1 MAYEVAK
8 KKLTPAGSDPS
19 QLNLGAVVVAGG
31 LAGVAMWSVAIPP
44 DVSLF
49 PLNVMNRF
57 LNCSL
62 LGHQIPLTVGSSRNL
77 YRIH

>member
-19 QLNLGAVVVAGG
+19 ELNLGAVVLSGG

-44 DVSLF
+44 DVGHSVTVAHD
-49 PLNVMNRF
+49 LN
-57 LNCSL
+57 
-62 LGHQIPLTVGSSRNL
+62 LT
-77 YRIH
+77 I